1 MIGGCGDRH
10 LDRDMAGV
18 IRDDRG
24 RDFDNGTFDTK
35 EAQHLVGSQ
44 FCFVRGGTG
53 NDDVSCRFV
62 GDIFCILT
70 QHRKPEK
77 LNACEDQQEEN
88 WQNESELHRLRAG
101 SQRDLRRRLSSILG
115 KDFHGV
121 TP

>member
-1 MIGGCGDRH
+1 
-10 LDRDMAGV
+10 MAGV

-70 QHRKPEK
+70 QHRQSEK
-77 LNACEDQQEEN
+77 FDPGEDEQEEN
-88 WQNESELHRLRAG
+88 RKDESKLHRLRA
-101 SQRDLRRRLSSILG
+101 SSERALPRCLSSILG